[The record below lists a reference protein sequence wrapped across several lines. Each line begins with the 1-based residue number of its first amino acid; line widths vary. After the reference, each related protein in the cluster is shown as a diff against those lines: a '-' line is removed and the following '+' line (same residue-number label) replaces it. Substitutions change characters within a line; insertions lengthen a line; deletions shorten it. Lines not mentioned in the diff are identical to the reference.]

1 MSVVSFCD
9 IIPVMRGVDGV
20 SISLADR
27 ALDLDMASEDGK
39 IGREE
44 FDRVFSDVDPQLYKV
59 LGQLPDKTPENSRAC
74 LIKHSGEVFLVF
86 RVNDITYYGVMT
98 PAIMNSEMPVKS
110 ME

>member
-9 IIPVMRGVDGV
+9 VIPVMRGVDGV
-20 SISLADR
+20 SINLTDR
-27 ALDLDMASEDGK
+27 ALELDMASES
-39 IGREE
+39 GRIDRID
-44 FDRVFSDVDPQLYKV
+44 FDHVFSGVDPELYKV

-98 PAIMNSEMPVKS
+98 PAVVNDEMPEGF